1 MRRGRERVTRRR
13 DDIDGR
19 DGERIGHRRHED
31 EENEKRAEEEEDV
44 AAWTEHGP
52 VPCGF
57 C

>member
-57 C
+57 R